1 MFVAK
6 FFAINIKYY
15 YLQYTV
21 MFANWYFLCAM
32 KAYKKPTFF
41 ICISAGAFKTF
52 SQDQSWIQ

>member
-21 MFANWYFLCAM
+21 LFVNNWYFLCAM
-32 KAYKKPTFF
+32 KAYTEVANFF
-41 ICISAGAFKTF
+41 YLHQCRGF
-52 SQDQSWIQ
+52 

>member
-21 MFANWYFLCAM
+21 TFVLIGIFYVPW
-32 KAYKKPTFF
+32 KHKKPTFF
-41 ICISAGAFKTF
+41 YLHQCRGF
-52 SQDQSWIQ
+52 

>member
-6 FFAINIKYY
+6 FFAVNIKYY

-21 MFANWYFLCAM
+21 MFVNWYFFVSR
-32 KAYKKPTFF
+32 KHKKPTFF

-52 SQDQSWIQ
+52 SQDQS

>member
-41 ICISAGAFKTF
+41 YLHQCRGF
-52 SQDQSWIQ
+52 